1 MTLTIEVRVKPGK
14 ANELY
19 QTLQALLSTIRKAKG
34 CLCCFANQGVSDVN
48 VQVLSCDWESRANFE
63 EYIRS
68 ASGSALI
75 GALDL
80 LCESVRIRGGD
91 GSASEGIETL
101 KEMRRDMIHGRLD
114 VDEDKRR

>member
-34 CLCCFANQGVSDVN
+34 CLNCHANQSVRDVN
-48 VQVLSCDWESRANFE
+48 VHVLTCDWDSRESFE

-68 ASGSALI
+68 GSGSALI
-75 GALDL
+75 GAIEL
-80 LCESVRIRGGD
+80 LGESARIQLGTGAKREGSEVLKRIRR
-91 GSASEGIETL
+91 ET
-101 KEMRRDMIHGRLD
+101 
-114 VDEDKRR
+114 